1 MTDHPPSIPADGHAG
16 DLVSARL
23 DGELDPAT
31 AAWVDDHLDGCVAC
45 QDVAGAVEAARTWMR
60 TSPTVDSAPLVDSVI
75 ARRHR
80 MIGTGLAFV
89 GAALVV
95 LGLLAVTASVTHPDV
110 VPDLDTLVAAHEDAT
125 HGSMDG
131 MRPVEHA
138 GARYATPET
147 VGPVDEPLLRSAVYD
162 GADLTTV
169 LYVGAGEV
177 TVYEQPG
184 RLDWDR
190 LPDGDIVRLGER
202 RAWVRPGSPV
212 VVVTEVGDLTVTA
225 ISDDRL
231 RVEHVIASLGAP
243 RRSSTSDRVHDSC
256 QRLMEI
262 FALGG

>member
-1 MTDHPPSIPADGHAG
+1 MTDHDPSGPADGHAG
-16 DLVSARL
+16 DLISARL
-23 DGELDPAT
+23 DGELDPDT
-31 AAWVDDHLDGCVAC
+31 AAWVDDHLGSCDAC
-45 QDVAGAVEAARTWMR
+45 RDLAGAVEAARTWMR
-60 TSPTVDSAPLVDSVI
+60 SSPTVDSAPLVDSVL
-75 ARRHR
+75 ARRRR
-80 MIGTGLAFV
+80 MIGTGLTFV

-110 VPDLDTLVAAHEDAT
+110 VPDLPTLVAAHEDAT

-131 MRPVEHA
+131 MRPVDHA
-138 GARYATPET
+138 GARYATPEM
-147 VGPVDEPLLRSAVYD
+147 VGPADDPLVRRAVYD

-169 LYVGAGEV
+169 LYGGAGEV

-190 LPDGDIVRLGER
+190 LPPGRTVRIGGRL
-202 RAWVRPGSPV
+202 AWVQDGTPV

-225 ISDDRL
+225 IADDR
-231 RVEHVIASLGAP
+231 RKVEHVIETLDAP
-243 RRSSTSDRVHDSC
+243 RRSSIGDRVHDSC